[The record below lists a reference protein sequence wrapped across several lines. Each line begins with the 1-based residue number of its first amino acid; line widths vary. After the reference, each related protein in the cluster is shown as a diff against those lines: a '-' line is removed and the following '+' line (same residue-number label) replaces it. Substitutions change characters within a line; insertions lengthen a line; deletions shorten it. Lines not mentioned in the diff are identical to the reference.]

1 MASRCLVK
9 MNRIDRLFGI
19 MTLLQSRKF
28 TSSEAIASRF
38 SISIRTVYR
47 DIRSLCDL
55 GHPIGFE
62 PNKGYF
68 VVQGYFLPPISFTT
82 EEANAFLLME
92 TMVASFADQSISRHY
107 STALQKV
114 KSVLQLSQKEK
125 VDELQ
130 HNIRLQVPQ
139 RFQADYEYLATIQT
153 AISKKHTLE
162 IGYSKDGTDVT
173 TRQVEPIGLVF
184 YAFSWHLIGWC
195 NLREDYRDFKVS
207 RIVKISETAV
217 PFRKT
222 DHIPLSDYMAKLPV
236 DW

>member
-1 MASRCLVK
+1 

-19 MTLLQSRKF
+19 MTLLQSKNF
-28 TSSEAIASRF
+28 TTSEVIAARF

-68 VVQGYFLPPISFTT
+68 VVQGYFLPPVSFST

-92 TMVASFADQSISRHY
+92 TMVASFADQSIYRHY
-107 STALQKV
+107 STALNKV
-114 KSVLQLSQKEK
+114 KAVLKISQKEK

-130 HNIRLQVPQ
+130 RNIRLQVPQ
-139 RFQADYEYLATIQT
+139 RFQADYEYLATIQS
-153 AISKKHTLE
+153 AISKKHILE
-162 IGYSKDGTDVT
+162 IGYSKNNEEVT
-173 TRQVEPIGLVF
+173 TRNVEAIGLIF

-195 NLREDYRDFKVS
+195 HLRQEYRDFKVS
-207 RIVKISETAV
+207 RIVKITETSQ
-217 PFRKT
+217 PFQKT
-222 DHIPLSDYMAKLPV
+222 GHIPLSDYMSRLPV